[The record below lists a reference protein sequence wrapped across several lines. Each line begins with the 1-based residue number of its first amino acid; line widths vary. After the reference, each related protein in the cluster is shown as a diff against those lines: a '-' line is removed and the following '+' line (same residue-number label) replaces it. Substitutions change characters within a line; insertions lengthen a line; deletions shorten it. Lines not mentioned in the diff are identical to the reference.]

1 MAVSS
6 LFLSGAA
13 VVIPFLVSGS
23 SAAASSYTLDTEYS
37 GSSFFDGFQ
46 FFTDPDPAQGFVS

>member
-13 VVIPFLVSGS
+13 VLIPFLVSGS
-23 SAAASSYTLDTEYS
+23 AAAPSYTLDTEYS

>member
-6 LFLSGAA
+6 LFLNGVA
-13 VVIPFLVSGS
+13 VVISFLVSGA
-23 SAAASSYTLDTEYS
+23 SAAAFSYTLDTEYS